1 MVKPLIEFLNEVPDP
16 RCERNKKH
24 DYAEILMLVIIGF
37 MAGKQSLRRICRFC
51 RKNIKTLKKHLKLK
65 GDIPSI
71 STFSRVLSSTDTTLL
86 TCAFM
91 SWIGSILD
99 TKGLHIIIDGKAL
112 RAATERLKDKKSP
125 YILNAIDQ
133 ATKLVIAQLDI
144 PEKAN
149 EMTAIP
155 KLIEMLDI
163 TGSTI
168 TIDAIGATSRIL
180 NLINEKSGF
189 FVQQIKKN
197 NPATYQE
204 IEDLFEGLDQDEKQD
219 PELFMKEYK
228 DHYSCTTS
236 NEVNRER
243 YEYRTMKAYQWDEMI
258 QKIREDIPC
267 IKCVGQSIQVRI
279 PKEMDENGVDITPSK
294 TDFLKNGSRRCPKPK
309 EGDQLTDH
317 VQRVGIVSNKKY
329 SAEELAHYKR
339 SHWAIENSLHHV
351 LDEDFLEDKCPA
363 KKSRVTLSILRKFAY
378 NIIRLILMNHPADEN
393 ILIIE
398 MMDDIGSDIELA
410 EEYLF
415 ESIPS
420 FY

>member
-1 MVKPLIEFLNEVPDP
+1 MVKPLIDFLREVPDP
-16 RCERNKKH
+16 RCKRKKKH

-37 MAGKQSLRRICRFC
+37 LAGKQSLRRIRRFC
-51 RKNIKTLKKHLKLK
+51 RKNKKTLKRQLKLK
-65 GDIPSI
+65 GEIPSI

-91 SWIGSILD
+91 NWIGGILD
-99 TKGLHIIIDGKAL
+99 TRGIHIIIDGKAL
-112 RAATERLKDKKSP
+112 RAATERLKDKKAP

-155 KLIEMLDI
+155 EMIEMLDI

-168 TIDAIGATSRIL
+168 TIDAIGATSKIL

-197 NPATYQE
+197 CPATYQE
-204 IEDLFEGLDQDEKQD
+204 IEDLFEGLAQDEKQD
-219 PELFMKEYK
+219 PESFMKEYK
-228 DHYSCTTS
+228 DCYSCTTS
-236 NEVNRER
+236 NEINRDR
-243 YEYRTMKAYQWDEMI
+243 YEYRTMKAYHGDKMI
-258 QKIREDIPC
+258 QKIRDDIPC
-267 IKCVGQSIQVRI
+267 IKCVGQSVQVRI
-279 PKEMDENGVDITPSK
+279 PKEVDENGMDITPSK
-294 TDFLKNGSRRCPKPK
+294 TDFLKNGSRRCPVPK
-309 EGDQLTDH
+309 EGDQLMDH
-317 VQRVGIVSNKKY
+317 IQRVGIISNKECD
-329 SAEELAHYKR
+329 AEELAHYKR

-363 KKSRVTLSILRKFAY
+363 KKSKVTLSILRKFAY
-378 NIIRLILMNHPADEN
+378 NIIRLILMRNPDEN
-393 ILIIE
+393 ISIIE
-398 MMDDIGSDIELA
+398 MMDDIGSDLELA

-420 FY
+420 LY